1 VKERNS
7 VVVVLLML
15 LTCGLY
21 GFYWLY
27 ATTDELQKATGRSD
41 LNPMVDL
48 LLAIVTFGLWGLY
61 AQYRNA
67 RIVHEEMTQ
76 RALAHS
82 DQSNMIL
89 LFNVL
94 TLATGLTCLI
104 GVVLTQEEYNR
115 LARELPAA
123 PLATTGPLPVTF

>member
-1 VKERNS
+1 
-7 VVVVLLML
+7 ML

-27 ATTDELQKATGRSD
+27 ATTDELAKATARSD

-61 AQYRNA
+61 AEYRNA
-67 RIVHEEMTQ
+67 RIVHEEMARRSLT
-76 RALAHS
+76 HS

-94 TLATGLTCLI
+94 TLATGLTWLI

-115 LARELPAA
+115 LAREIPA
-123 PLATTGPLPVTF
+123 PLAAENAPLPVTF